1 MRLLFGFLLSL
12 SVVLFVLMQWGGALT
27 GAAKNGQILAELNPE
42 KIILLDKP
50 GAGQLPASAVLAV
63 VQSAV
68 AASAPAAI
76 SMPAT
81 PVPAASAPMPASAPA
96 ETVASPPPPA
106 SAPLPAPA
114 PAPAPP
120 SVNAQ
125 GPAQALKGTVNAC
138 MKWGEFSGAD
148 LAHTMK
154 SLSAMNL
161 GERLAQRTVEY
172 TSAYWVY
179 IPQLKSKAA
188 VNSKIA
194 QIKAL
199 GVADY
204 FVVHEPP
211 KLVNVISLGV
221 FKTRE
226 AANNYLAS
234 LQKKGVRSAIVG
246 ERKRRLKFVVFEF
259 KRIDTGVAA
268 RLSSLQ
274 KEFPYS
280 ELKTVPCNNELR

>member
-1 MRLLFGFLLSL
+1 MRLLFGFLLL
-12 SVVLFVLMQWGGALT
+12 VSVVLFVLMQWGGALT

-50 GAGQLPASAVLAV
+50 GTGQLPASAVVAV

-81 PVPAASAPMPASAPA
+81 PVPAASAPLPASAPA
-96 ETVASPPPPA
+96 ETVVSPPPPA
-106 SAPLPAPA
+106 SAPAPA
-114 PAPAPP
+114 PAIPG
-120 SVNAQ
+120 VNAH
-125 GPAQALKGTVNAC
+125 GPVQALKGTVNAC

-148 LAHTMK
+148 LAHAMK
-154 SLSAMNL
+154 SLSAMSL